1 MPNLLPFRDY
11 SEHEVINLFACNVIA
26 NKGTLVVPVRSWK
39 DSNGTENS
47 TNGPV
52 KLGPSAPGALYPN
65 TVTHNFELVGS
76 VTTYNG
82 AVPGPVGVLL
92 KDVREFDENGRK
104 LVFDPRKAAEM
115 DVIIKDL
122 QAAPILTRGLVL
134 VNDIDITGG
143 APDAGD
149 AAYASTNG
157 RFGTTGV
164 IVVGRFLSKQ
174 DENGY
179 ALVKLSIP

>member
-1 MPNLLPFRDY
+1 
-11 SEHEVINLFACNVIA
+11 
-26 NKGTLVVPVRSWK
+26 
-39 DSNGTENS
+39 
-47 TNGPV
+47 
-52 KLGPSAPGALYPN
+52 
-65 TVTHNFELVGS
+65 
-76 VTTYNG
+76 
-82 AVPGPVGVLL
+82 
-92 KDVREFDENGRK
+92 
-104 LVFDPRKAAEM
+104 M